1 MKSEMNLELQPIDQ
15 PVFTP
20 PFPHG
25 RAVLSFAW
33 PLRGANGAMA
43 SPKEETSWGDAK
55 GLALEAMPSCKEYQF
70 VHFGAGKITSQGNPP
85 WFFLWGFHPLA
96 GIPPNWCQ
104 VGPGRWPTTPK
115 MSAEV

>member
-1 MKSEMNLELQPIDQ
+1 MKPGLDSEAARFQIQQKDAAEEEHQKSMNLEPQPIDQ

-20 PFPHG
+20 PFQHG

-70 VHFGAGKITSQGNPP
+70 VQFAGKITSQGSPP
-85 WFFLWGFHPLA
+85 WFFLWGFIH
-96 GIPPNWCQ
+96 
-104 VGPGRWPTTPK
+104 
-115 MSAEV
+115 